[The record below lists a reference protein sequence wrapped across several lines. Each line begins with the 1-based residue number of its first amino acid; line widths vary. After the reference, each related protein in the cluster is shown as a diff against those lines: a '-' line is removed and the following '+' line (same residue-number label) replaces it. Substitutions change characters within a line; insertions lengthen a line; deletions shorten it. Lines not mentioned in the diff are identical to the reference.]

1 MTPMQA
7 PISREVVIPAG
18 PTYAATP
25 ALAMLPSGATRGVVV
40 VHEIYGRQPEI
51 DRVVARFAAAG
62 YAAVAP
68 ELFAAPSK
76 LTCLR
81 QTFRAMRLGRG
92 PAVEQARGIRAWLCE
107 EAQLQER
114 SVGIIGFCF
123 GGGYA
128 LAVGRGWGAVSTNYG
143 PIPSVPE
150 VLTGMGPTIGC
161 YGGRDVIFG
170 KNGPILE
177 QRLAAVGVEVEAHTF
192 ADVGHSFLT
201 DGHHPV
207 MSTLSWPVLRTR
219 NAPAEAEEGWRRI
232 FAFFDRHLG

>member
-1 MTPMQA
+1 MPLMEAAITT
-7 PISREVVIPAG
+7 EVVIPAG
-18 PTYAATP
+18 ATYAATP
-25 ALAMLPSGATRGVVV
+25 ALAMLPPGATRGVVV
-40 VHEIYGRQPEI
+40 VHEVYGRQPEI
-51 DRVVARFAAAG
+51 DRVVARFASAG

-81 QTFRAMRLGRG
+81 HTFRAMRFGQG
-92 PAVEQARGIRAWLCE
+92 PAVDQARGIRAWLCE

-114 SVGIIGFCF
+114 SIGIIGFCF

-143 PIPSVPE
+143 QIPKAPE

-177 QRLAAVGVEVEAHTF
+177 QRLRAVGVEVEAHTF
-192 ADVGHSFLT
+192 DAGHSFLT

-207 MSTLSWPVLRTR
+207 MSTLSWPFLRTSS
-219 NAPAEAEEGWRRI
+219 APAAAEEGWRRI
-232 FAFFDRHLG
+232 FAFFDRHLS